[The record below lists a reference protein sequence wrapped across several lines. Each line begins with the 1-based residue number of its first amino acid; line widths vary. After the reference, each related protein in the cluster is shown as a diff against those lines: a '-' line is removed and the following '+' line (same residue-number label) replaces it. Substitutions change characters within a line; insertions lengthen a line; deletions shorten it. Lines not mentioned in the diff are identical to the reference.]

1 MQGMAR
7 GGVGAIGSS
16 SNAGCRDIE
25 SIAAAR
31 DHVHIR
37 SVPSG
42 DCTAGRA
49 SSKPRPTDRMQEFSQ
64 TITVRSPS
72 AASRAP
78 LPGFHLGLAALMTAI
93 VMLGFWPYYAALVT
107 GSGTTHPLL
116 HAHAAIFSGWLVLL
130 LAQTWLVYRRH
141 FRVHRRLGRWGI
153 YYGVGLLLFGV
164 ITAFAAPA
172 LAVAEGRMTV
182 DQAAGF
188 LVLPIGDILLFAGF
202 FTAGIRAR
210 RNVEAHRRLMIL
222 AAIALI
228 FPGAARFAG
237 DAGVLPVLALWL
249 SPLAAAMA
257 HDAYT
262 MGRVHRV
269 YWIGLAILVAAISR
283 VALMD
288 AEPWLV
294 IGRRLLAP
302 LLQGPA

>member
-1 MQGMAR
+1 
-7 GGVGAIGSS
+7 
-16 SNAGCRDIE
+16 
-25 SIAAAR
+25 
-31 DHVHIR
+31 
-37 SVPSG
+37 
-42 DCTAGRA
+42 
-49 SSKPRPTDRMQEFSQ
+49 MQEFSQ